1 MQTGTAK
8 LYTDLPCRWV
18 LILAKLNTA
27 FKIQNHD
34 IHMGDLLC
42 NITIQCTFRFVFC
55 RSEILC
61 LKLSFLFVFITLSYF
76 HYKIFCRYI
85 IINTECFHNSHRN
98 MCFPIRHQTMEC
110 YQSQQLV
117 LFFSFD
123 TQTTKLSTLMTS
135 LLLL

>member
-1 MQTGTAK
+1 
-8 LYTDLPCRWV
+8 
-18 LILAKLNTA
+18 
-27 FKIQNHD
+27 
-34 IHMGDLLC
+34 MGDLLC

-98 MCFPIRHQTMEC
+98 MCFLPIRHQTMEC

-123 TQTTKLSTLMTS
+123 TQTTKYTYDILIITLSDRLYTVIIHGILVKCQLYLFSYLVQYNDKMS
-135 LLLL
+135 WL